1 MSDILAIVE
10 QDDDDA
16 QLVEEIAR
24 RHPDRVTMLVEN
36 GSEDFGDAEP
46 VRDRA
51 LRDRLTRLRATI
63 EARTGAV
70 ITGLVGS
77 REQLRGWR
85 FDRVVGADGALSF
98 S

>member
-10 QDDDDA
+10 QADNDA
-16 QLVEEIAR
+16 QLVDEIAR
-24 RHPDRVTMLVEN
+24 SHPDRVTVLVEN
-36 GSEDFGDAEP
+36 GSDGFSDAEP

-51 LRDRLTRLRATI
+51 LRERLMRLRATI

-77 REQLRGWR
+77 RDQLRGWR
-85 FDRVVGADGALSF
+85 FDRVVTAGGAPSF
-98 S
+98 G